1 MPLMRQTKRFEWL
14 IGVVV
19 WALSLYA
26 IHHWLVLQTASVTRL
41 QWSYGLGYAI
51 LAALVLAA
59 VARLRVTMQT
69 PVWRMLALLVS
80 AALAALEIKLQGYP
94 RQDFVMLLAAAV
106 VGASAVTIIARYLP
120 RKVLNRWFGIEEQ
133 V

>member
-1 MPLMRQTKRFEWL
+1 MRQTKRIEWL

-19 WALSLYA
+19 WALLLYA

-41 QWSYGLGYAI
+41 QWSYGLGYAL

-59 VARLRVTMQT
+59 VARLRVTTHT

-80 AALAALEIKLQGYP
+80 TALAALEIKLQGYP

-120 RKVLNRWFGIEEQ
+120 RKVLSRWFGIEEH